1 METSGV
7 YFAQIS
13 NRVKG
18 STMSQENE
26 VEQDENGMTDALSA
40 VAIILIPVI
49 SIIYWLSGMPTS

>member
-1 METSGV
+1 
-7 YFAQIS
+7 
-13 NRVKG
+13 
-18 STMSQENE
+18 MSQENE